1 MITMSVVISL
11 SLSSFV
17 SEKKKQMLVIGHGV
31 SYINCTFIVLGA
43 FVLTWRICNIE
54 RAIQMHVIGHSVG
67 YINCKNTS

>member
-1 MITMSVVISL
+1 MSL
-11 SLSSFV
+11 SHCRCRLLFL
-17 SEKKKQMLVIGHGV
+17 KKKQMLVIGHDV

-54 RAIQMHVIGHSVG
+54 RAIQMHVTGHSVG